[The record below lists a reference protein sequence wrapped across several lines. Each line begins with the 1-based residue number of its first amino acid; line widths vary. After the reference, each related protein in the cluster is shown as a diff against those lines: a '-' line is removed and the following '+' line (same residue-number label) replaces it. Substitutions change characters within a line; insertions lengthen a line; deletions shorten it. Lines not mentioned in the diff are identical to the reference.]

1 MRKDKNCFIGWYN
14 TVIGHFSNKRVEFK
28 FIKEIRPGYYWS
40 MLEMFAELNGK
51 IATRLKTISLHSD
64 SFNIRFDSFSNKSVV
79 TMPHGVSIKIE
90 GSDLAM
96 QKGFKKNE
104 TLPGSTPIVSL
115 FMTNMKRYTGLYV
128 STNVIQNKVVGVRAP
143 LL

>member
-1 MRKDKNCFIGWYN
+1 MRKDKNYFIGWCN

-51 IATRLKTISLHSD
+51 IATRLKAISLHLD

-79 TMPHGVSIKIE
+79 TMSHGVSIKIE

-104 TLPGSTPIVSL
+104 TLRGSAPIVSL

-128 STNVIQNKVVGVRAP
+128 STNVIQNQVVGVRAP

>member
-1 MRKDKNCFIGWYN
+1 
-14 TVIGHFSNKRVEFK
+14 
-28 FIKEIRPGYYWS
+28 
-40 MLEMFAELNGK
+40 MFAELNGK
-51 IATRLKTISLHSD
+51 IATRLKTISLHLD

-79 TMPHGVSIKIE
+79 TMSHGVSIKIE

-128 STNVIQNKVVGVRAP
+128 STNVIQNQVVGVRAP

>member
-1 MRKDKNCFIGWYN
+1 MRKDKNYFIGWCN

-28 FIKEIRPGYYWS
+28 FIKEIRPCYYWS
-40 MLEMFAELNGK
+40 MLEIFAELNGK
-51 IATRLKTISLHSD
+51 IATRLKTISLHLD

-79 TMPHGVSIKIE
+79 TMSHGVSIKIE
-90 GSDLAM
+90 RSDLAM
-96 QKGFKKNE
+96 QKGLKKNE
-104 TLPGSTPIVSL
+104 TLRGSAPIVSL

-128 STNVIQNKVVGVRAP
+128 STNVIQNQVVGVRAP

>member
-1 MRKDKNCFIGWYN
+1 MRKDKNYFIGWCN

-51 IATRLKTISLHSD
+51 IATRLKTISLHLD

-79 TMPHGVSIKIE
+79 TMSHGVSIKIE

-104 TLPGSTPIVSL
+104 TLRGSAPIVSL

-128 STNVIQNKVVGVRAP
+128 STNVIQNQVVGVRAP

>member
-1 MRKDKNCFIGWYN
+1 MRKDKNYFIGWCN

-51 IATRLKTISLHSD
+51 IATRLKTISLHLD

-79 TMPHGVSIKIE
+79 TMSHGVSIKIE